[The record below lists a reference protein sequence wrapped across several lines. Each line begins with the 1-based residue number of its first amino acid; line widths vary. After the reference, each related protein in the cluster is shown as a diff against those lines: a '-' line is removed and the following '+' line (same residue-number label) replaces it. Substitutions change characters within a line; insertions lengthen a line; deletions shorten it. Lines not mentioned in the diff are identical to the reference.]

1 MFPTSDEH
9 HVISARE
16 FVGLGKQQGKTG
28 ERGPGHLR
36 GVSKLAEPRLD
47 GCADAQQLE
56 ALERHDFSGGTSRQE
71 PRATVVA
78 AVGSGR
84 AHQGQQHVPQH
95 PGAHTHT
102 PTHTQPTRPPP
113 HPLPQLARSYDD
125 IPNPEVVDTTHTPH
139 QSDPRPCPQLARAK
153 RAKQAKRKRD
163 SGSGNSGRKKREL
176 ASDDNLP
183 EPELQP
189 DDTTQTPLDNRSD
202 DDDDDDSDDD
212 GLTDRPD
219 EDYVDLR
226 NLGNSVH
233 ITLSPSPSPQSPL
246 PSPPVAVWNG
256 WLDQLDGSP
265 IV

>member
-125 IPNPEVVDTTHTPH
+125 IPNPEVVDTMPPPH
-139 QSDPRPCPQLARAK
+139 
-153 RAKQAKRKRD
+153 
-163 SGSGNSGRKKREL
+163 
-176 ASDDNLP
+176 
-183 EPELQP
+183 
-189 DDTTQTPLDNRSD
+189 DNRTRRVLELDFRVFTNFD
-202 DDDDDDSDDD
+202 D
-212 GLTDRPD
+212 LTKDPD
-219 EDYVDLR
+219 ADYVDPSDLANAVRIMSPSLPSPSGLANAVR
-226 NLGNSVH
+226 NM
-233 ITLSPSPSPQSPL
+233 SPSPLSQSPP
-246 PSPPVAVWNG
+246 PSMTLAMVLDGWTPPSTPVAVSVC
-256 WLDQLDGSP
+256 GSP
-265 IV
+265 TA